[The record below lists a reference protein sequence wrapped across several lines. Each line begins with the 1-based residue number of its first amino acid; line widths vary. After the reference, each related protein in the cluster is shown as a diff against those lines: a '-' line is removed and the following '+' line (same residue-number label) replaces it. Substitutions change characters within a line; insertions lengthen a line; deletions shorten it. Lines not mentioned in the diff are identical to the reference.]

1 MAQDSP
7 KGERR
12 QLRQPRLADIVAKSL
27 RERIISGELTD
38 GSSLPTLDRM
48 VEDFGVSP
56 PSVREAL
63 RILENEGLIS
73 VRRGNVG
80 GAVVHL
86 PKAPSAAHML
96 GIILQSSKVSVAD
109 LEQALTALEPLCVRL
124 CAERADRMEAVV
136 PALQAVHEV
145 AQANVADPEPFG
157 AAMRQFHRLFAQ
169 RCGNETLILM
179 VLALETLWGVQRDTW
194 AYRIS
199 NTGEAPNLD
208 VRNHGL
214 REHAAIIEAIKEGQS
229 ELAQEQVRDHIE
241 TPNVYAS
248 TDSRVIQMIDLFDSS
263 NERSEAKPADRA
275 EGGA

>member
-7 KGERR
+7 RGERR

-63 RILENEGLIS
+63 RILENEGLLS

-86 PKAPSAAHML
+86 PTAPSAAHML

-124 CAERADRMEAVV
+124 CAERPDRMEAVI

-145 AQANVADPEPFG
+145 AQANVQDPEPFG

-199 NTGEAPNLD
+199 NTGEAPDLD
-208 VRNHGL
+208 VRHQGL

-229 ELAQEQVRDHIE
+229 ELAQEQVRNHIV

-263 NERSEAKPADRA
+263 NERGEAKPADRA

>member
-1 MAQDSP
+1 MAQDNP
-7 KGERR
+7 KGEKR
-12 QLRQPRLADIVAKSL
+12 QLRQPRLADIVARSL
-27 RERIISGELTD
+27 RERIISGALAD

-96 GIILQSSKVSVAD
+96 GIILQSSRVSVAD

-124 CAERADRMEAVV
+124 CAERTDRMEAVI

-145 AQANVADPEPFG
+145 AQANVQDPEPFG

-199 NTGEAPNLD
+199 NTGEAPDLD
-208 VRNHGL
+208 VRNQGL

-229 ELAQEQVRDHIE
+229 ELAQELVRHHIV
-241 TPNVYAS
+241 TPDVYAS

-263 NERSEAKPADRA
+263 NERGEAERA
-275 EGGA
+275 EGSG

>member
-12 QLRQPRLADIVAKSL
+12 QLRQPRLADIVARSL
-27 RERIISGELTD
+27 RERIISGELAD

-48 VEDFGVSP
+48 VQDFGVSP

-96 GIILQSSKVSVAD
+96 GIILQSSKVTVAD
-109 LEQALTALEPLCVRL
+109 LERALTALEPLCVRL
-124 CAERADRMEAVV
+124 CAERSDRMEAVV

-145 AQANVADPEPFG
+145 AQANKHDPEPFG

-199 NTGEAPNLD
+199 NTGEAPDLA
-208 VRNHGL
+208 VRDHGL
-214 REHAAIIEAIKEGQS
+214 GEHAAIIEAIKEGQS
-229 ELAQEQVRDHIE
+229 ELAQELVRAHIV
-241 TPNVYAS
+241 TPDVYAS

-263 NERSEAKPADRA
+263 NERGDPQPLDRA
-275 EGGA
+275 DGNA

>member
-63 RILENEGLIS
+63 RILENEGLLS

-124 CAERADRMEAVV
+124 CAERPDRMEAVI

-145 AQANVADPEPFG
+145 AQANVQDPEPFG

-199 NTGEAPNLD
+199 NTGEAPDLD
-208 VRNHGL
+208 VRHQGL

-229 ELAQEQVRDHIE
+229 ELAQEQVRNHIV

-263 NERSEAKPADRA
+263 NERGDAKTADRA

>member
-1 MAQDSP
+1 
-7 KGERR
+7 
-12 QLRQPRLADIVAKSL
+12 LADIVAKSL

-63 RILENEGLIS
+63 RILENEGLLS

-86 PKAPSAAHML
+86 PTAPSAAHML

-124 CAERADRMEAVV
+124 CAERPDRMEAVI

-145 AQANVADPEPFG
+145 AQANVQDPEPFG

-199 NTGEAPNLD
+199 NTGEAPDLD
-208 VRNHGL
+208 VRHQGL

-229 ELAQEQVRDHIE
+229 ELAQEQVRNHIV

-263 NERSEAKPADRA
+263 NERGEAKPADRA

>member
-1 MAQDSP
+1 M
-7 KGERR
+7 
-12 QLRQPRLADIVAKSL
+12 ADIVARSL
-27 RERIISGELTD
+27 RERIISGALAD

-96 GIILQSSKVSVAD
+96 GIILQSSRVSVAD

-124 CAERADRMEAVV
+124 CAERPDRMEAVI

-145 AQANVADPEPFG
+145 AQANVQDPEPFG
-157 AAMRQFHRLFAQ
+157 AGMRQFHRLFAQ

-199 NTGEAPNLD
+199 NTGEAPDLD
-208 VRNHGL
+208 VRNQGL

-229 ELAQEQVRDHIE
+229 ELAQELVRNHIV
-241 TPNVYAS
+241 TPDVYAS
-248 TDSRVIQMIDLFDSS
+248 TDSRGY
-263 NERSEAKPADRA
+263 R
-275 EGGA
+275 